1 MASDSAEA
9 ELSAVERWIDSTTG
23 KPKYSRFTEH
33 NLEER
38 TLAAVQLYRE
48 VVNLLSRRLRQPSMC
63 HTIAHMVAI
72 RACSLYLP
80 QNGGHNTVL
89 TPTEDQA
96 LLIWAH
102 RQVMCGHHI
111 QTRRLRLHV

>member
-9 ELSAVERWIDSTTG
+9 ELSAVERWIYSTTG
-23 KPKYSRFTEH
+23 KPNYSRFTEH

-38 TLAAVQLYRE
+38 TLAAVQL
-48 VVNLLSRRLRQPSMC
+48 LRQPSMC